1 MFLNGLN
8 VTCYKTKFATSKNMV
23 SLLSYFE
30 KCHRI
35 YQYVYNLVYT
45 KYFIQNQKCRVDI
58 RVHFMLHFKVAAVT
72 VALEN
77 LVRILKIERKKKLM
91 SLSKSRLRQR
101 KVLNNLQKQMIL
113 SSKLL
118 LSAGKERQLNR
129 LLKAWKLKMR

>member
-1 MFLNGLN
+1 
-8 VTCYKTKFATSKNMV
+8 
-23 SLLSYFE
+23 
-30 KCHRI
+30 
-35 YQYVYNLVYT
+35 
-45 KYFIQNQKCRVDI
+45 
-58 RVHFMLHFKVAAVT
+58 MLHFKVAAVT